1 MEVGGGTPAKSD
13 PVQSKTSY
21 RKEIEAP
28 HFQHI
33 RGWGVVVLLL
43 V

>member
-1 MEVGGGTPAKSD
+1 MIGEQLHDGV
-13 PVQSKTSY
+13 
-21 RKEIEAP
+21 P

-43 V
+43 VWSSPVTGSNQDTLQ